1 MVGTRLGRSHEGT
14 RQARGCTRGW
24 GPGLDTPSQRAP
36 GHAEWEPLKR
46 TQGLP
51 SSAQGPGNTGRGKG
65 SQLQGGGEREG
76 PSRLKACLPGP
87 GLPGPN
93 ASSHRPTGARAG
105 LGRSRARSGQA
116 RPLLRV
122 PALRR
127 AFFPPEPEA

>member
-14 RQARGCTRGW
+14 REAGGCTKGW

-76 PSRLKACLPGP
+76 PSRERPACQAL
-87 GLPGPN
+87 
-93 ASSHRPTGARAG
+93 ASLGRMPLPTGP
-105 LGRSRARSGQA
+105 QA
-116 RPLLRV
+116 
-122 PALRR
+122 
-127 AFFPPEPEA
+127 PEPAWEGAAPGQGRPVPSFGSPP